1 MSTKVHELLFMIEV
15 FLMKIIPTG
24 KKFPVGKT
32 VGVIDGC
39 DNQLQVLLEE
49 IAVENT
55 FGVRRG
61 TVFKPY
67 G

>member
-1 MSTKVHELLFMIEV
+1 M
-15 FLMKIIPTG
+15 
-24 KKFPVGKT
+24 GKT

-61 TVFKPY
+61 AVFKSY
-67 G
+67 MGGQICRNIKKDV